1 MSKYT
6 TEVRFICEQK
16 SGLTESK
23 GLSNIEEILENSWN
37 KIFTNNWEIFDNDY
51 REILCK
57 KILRKYY
64 TREICAETV
73 GLWVLWLDATMCEI
87 MPEYNKLYESEVIKY
102 NPLFNTDYTREYTKE
117 TTGNK
122 NSENN
127 QNTSNEKENTIL
139 DNNSNNQS
147 TEYSSTNTG
156 SFDEKNK
163 YSDTPQGGLTGL
175 DNDSYLT
182 DARFINRDSQDNT
195 SGNGN
200 LTETNNRTLNEKNI
214 ENGNIT
220 GNIKTNENS
229 IEKWTEKIIGKTGS
243 ENYNTIIKQFRE
255 NIINIDKMI
264 IKELEPLFFNLW

>member
-16 SGLTESK
+16 SGLIESK

-37 KIFTNNWEIFDNDY
+37 KIFTTNWEIFDNDY
-51 REILCK
+51 RKILCK

-73 GLWVLWLDATMCEI
+73 GLWTLWLDATMCEI
-87 MPEYNKLYESEVIKY
+87 MPTYNKLYESEVLKY
-102 NPLFNTDYTREYTKE
+102 NPLFNTDYAREYTKE

-156 SFDEKNK
+156 LFDEKNK

-182 DARFINRDSQDNT
+182 DARFINRNSQDNT
-195 SGNGN
+195 TGNVA
-200 LTETNNRTLNEKNI
+200 LTETNNRTLNENNI

>member
-139 DNNSNNQS
+139 DNNSSNQS

-175 DNDSYLT
+175 NNDSYLT

-214 ENGNIT
+214 ENGNIK

>member
-37 KIFTNNWEIFDNDY
+37 KIFTNNWEIFDNNY

-139 DNNSNNQS
+139 DNNSSNQS
-147 TEYSSTNTG
+147 TEYSSINTG

-182 DARFINRDSQDNT
+182 DARFINRNSQDNT

-214 ENGNIT
+214 ENGNIK

-255 NIINIDKMI
+255 NILNIDKMI